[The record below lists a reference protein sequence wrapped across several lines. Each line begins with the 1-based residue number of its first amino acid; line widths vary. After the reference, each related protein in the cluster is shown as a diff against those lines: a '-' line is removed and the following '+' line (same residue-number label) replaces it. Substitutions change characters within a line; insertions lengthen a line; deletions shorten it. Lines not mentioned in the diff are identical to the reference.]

1 MDIELLKAVVEQIKE
16 DAEDGDYTAIEDL
29 LKDILD
35 KNKVET
41 MYSSD
46 SNNYVKVIR
55 TKEVEELLQE
65 LQFNEDNHN
74 KKLEAQDG

>member
-1 MDIELLKAVVEQIKE
+1 MFTLTMESRYIITSHLRVDV
-16 DAEDGDYTAIEDL
+16 DYIIYR

-55 TKEVEELLQE
+55 TKEVEELLKE

>member
-1 MDIELLKAVVEQIKE
+1 MEEVKTNLRVDV
-16 DAEDGDYTAIEDL
+16 DYIIYR

-55 TKEVEELLQE
+55 TKEVEELLKE

-74 KKLEAQDG
+74 KKLEDVNGK

>member
-1 MDIELLKAVVEQIKE
+1 MEEVKTNLRVDV
-16 DAEDGDYTAIEDL
+16 DYIIYR

-46 SNNYVKVIR
+46 SNDYVKVIR
-55 TKEVEELLQE
+55 TEEVEELLQE

-74 KKLEAQDG
+74 KKLEDANGK